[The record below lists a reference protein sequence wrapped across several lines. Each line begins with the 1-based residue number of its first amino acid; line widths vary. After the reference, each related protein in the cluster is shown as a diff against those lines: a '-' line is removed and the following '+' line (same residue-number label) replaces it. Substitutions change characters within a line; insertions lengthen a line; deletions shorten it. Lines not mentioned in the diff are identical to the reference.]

1 TLVLP
6 SSSIATPT
14 PTVVTAIATWG
25 VTAIATSP
33 PPIQVVSTQV
43 AVATSPSVG
52 QGGHAT
58 QNSYGNNDTVISLP
72 QAVNSNSENVSEVIA
87 PSDLYGWTRYESV
100 DLIQVTG
107 TWHLRTIA
115 NASDTGYHESRDDG
129 AHLQYPFEG
138 DGIRIGYRSE
148 VHGATLHLILDGAPL
163 AVIQTDVAQIDPP
176 PDPVRQTLITQPYWI
191 TPGYHLLDI
200 ICLSEEQRAGGCN
213 IDYVEVFTGPPAPAQ
228 SLGEVVPTEHPV
240 IMVDDVELIS
250 APPTLVPTQTPAPAT
265 VITIDV
271 IVSIDLNA
279 NRQVDANEG
288 IEGLTVRAVAV
299 ADNSLLATRLTDAAG
314 FVRVTVATTSDVV
327 LLIPILGESFYVR
340 NRAPAD
346 TDAWHLLLEPANVP
360 GLIP

>member
-1 TLVLP
+1 
-6 SSSIATPT
+6 
-14 PTVVTAIATWG
+14 
-25 VTAIATSP
+25 
-33 PPIQVVSTQV
+33 
-43 AVATSPSVG
+43 
-52 QGGHAT
+52 
-58 QNSYGNNDTVISLP
+58 
-72 QAVNSNSENVSEVIA
+72 
-87 PSDLYGWTRYESV
+87 
-100 DLIQVTG
+100 
-107 TWHLRTIA
+107 
-115 NASDTGYHESRDDG
+115 
-129 AHLQYPFEG
+129 
-138 DGIRIGYRSE
+138 
-148 VHGATLHLILDGAPL
+148 ILDGAPL
-163 AVIQTDVAQIDPP
+163 AVIETDVAQIDPP

-265 VITIDV
+265 VITVDV

-279 NRQVDANEG
+279 NRQVDVNEG

-314 FVRVTVATTSDVV
+314 FVRVTVATTSNVV

-340 NRAPAD
+340 NRAPGD